1 MRLVSQIVVE
11 GENVGYDASHEN
23 PLSTRCDV
31 LLLL

>member
-1 MRLVSQIVVE
+1 MRLVGQIVVA

-23 PLSTRCDV
+23 PLFRRCDV